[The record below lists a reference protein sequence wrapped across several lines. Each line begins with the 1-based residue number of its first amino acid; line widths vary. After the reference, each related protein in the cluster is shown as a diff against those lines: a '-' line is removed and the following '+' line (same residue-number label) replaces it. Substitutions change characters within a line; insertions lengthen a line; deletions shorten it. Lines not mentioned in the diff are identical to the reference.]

1 MKYILNTLKSF
12 LFLTLLV
19 SSLAFATGASGTDPN
34 LAATTDGAGFRAPTG
49 DCGSCVGEAYIDSSK
64 NKAAIPGKGKPGSLP
79 GDGDVTN

>member
-34 LAATTDGAGFRAPTG
+34 LAATTDGAGFQGPNEG
-49 DCGSCVGEAYIDSSK
+49 CGMCKKPAYINAPNTAFTPK
-64 NKAAIPGKGKPGSLP
+64 QGKPGSLP